1 MWLVLLYVVAVA
13 DMPLGLFSVL
23 CLVGCGAA
31 EALWPPLLSAWLEL
45 VVVVSLVVVL
55 FVELV
60 LFGFFCDLV
69 EVRVAVV
76 CPAVWGVRAVCLHF
90 LDPFWVSDAE
100 GFREPLFDVLASWCA
115 AVSSLVVAA
124 FGVDGVVGVV
134 SAVVCAA
141 TVC

>member
-1 MWLVLLYVVAVA
+1 MWGSGDAVA
-13 DMPLGLFSVL
+13 SAA
-23 CLVGCGAA
+23 LVAA
-31 EALWPPLLSAWLEL
+31 LEL
-45 VVVVSLVVVL
+45 VVVSLVVVL

-76 CPAVWGVRAVCLHF
+76 RPAVWSVRAVCLHF